1 LPVNR
6 IVVPPKAVLVVRSS
20 SAPAVGTT
28 AARVTTREKGTS
40 QTARA
45 TLALRELLVQGR
57 FRPGERMR
65 EIPLAKQLG
74 VSRIPLRLALER
86 LAHEGFL
93 GMRPTRGFLAQQFS
107 IADIYDAIEL
117 RGSLEGTAARL
128 AAERLSDHS
137 QLDTMRVLNDGMV
150 ALIRRRKLTLDCVA
164 EYIDSNSK
172 FHAEVLA
179 LSGSRLLR
187 RAMEQVCSHPFAS
200 PSAFLK
206 RHYVAA
212 ESHELFLVSVDHHR
226 GIIEAI
232 ASREGARA
240 ESIAREHARVARRNL
255 ESALQNRDL
264 GESVPGLRL
273 IKL

>member
-1 LPVNR
+1 MNTSRIQPVER
-6 IVVPPKAVLVVRSS
+6 R
-20 SAPAVGTT
+20 G
-28 AARVTTREKGTS
+28 EGTS

-45 TLALRELLVQGR
+45 TLALREMLVQGL
-57 FRPGERMR
+57 FPPGERLR

-93 GMRPTRGFLAQQFS
+93 EIRPTRGFVAQQFS

-117 RGSLEGTAARL
+117 RGAIEGTAARL
-128 AAERLSDHS
+128 AAERLTEP
-137 QLDTMRVLNDGMV
+137 QKVEPLRALNGEMTELV
-150 ALIRRRKLTLDCVA
+150 RRRKLSLDIVTQ
-164 EYIDSNSK
+164 YIDLNSR
-172 FHAEVLA
+172 FHAEVIE

-200 PSAFLK
+200 PNAFVR
-206 RHYVAA
+206 RHYVAP
-212 ESHELFLVSVDHHR
+212 ESHELFLISVEQHS
-226 GIIEAI
+226 GIVEAI
-232 ASREGARA
+232 AARESARA
-240 ESIAREHARVARRNL
+240 ESVAREHARVARRNL
-255 ESALQNRDL
+255 ESALRNRAI

>member
-1 LPVNR
+1 MRPKSATPSPIAQPPQSAGNDSNR
-6 IVVPPKAVLVVRSS
+6 GPDKR
-20 SAPAVGTT
+20 
-28 AARVTTREKGTS
+28 TS

-45 TLALRELLVQGR
+45 TLALREMLVQGQ

-65 EIPLAKQLG
+65 EIPLAKHLG

-86 LAHEGFL
+86 LANEGFL
-93 GMRPTRGFLAQQFS
+93 EMRPTRGFLVQQFS
-107 IADIYDAIEL
+107 IEDIYDAIDL

-128 AAERLSDHS
+128 AAERLTDAG
-137 QLDTMRVLNDGMV
+137 QVDVLRVLNDEMTTLV
-150 ALIRRRKLTLDCVA
+150 RRRKLTLDYVA
-164 EYIDSNSK
+164 EYIVRNSQ

-206 RHYVAA
+206 RHYVAP
-212 ESHELFLVSVDHHR
+212 ESHELFLISVDHHR

-232 ASREGARA
+232 AARESGRA

-255 ESALQNRDL
+255 ECALSNQRL

>member
-1 LPVNR
+1 M
-6 IVVPPKAVLVVRSS
+6 
-20 SAPAVGTT
+20 
-28 AARVTTREKGTS
+28 
-40 QTARA
+40 
-45 TLALRELLVQGR
+45 LVQGR
-57 FRPGERMR
+57 FRPGERLR
-65 EIPLAKQLG
+65 EIPLAAQLG

-93 GMRPTRGFLAQQFS
+93 EMGPTRGFLAQQFS

-128 AAERLSDHS
+128 AAERLADPAR
-137 QLDTMRVLNDGMV
+137 LDPLRSWNEAMT
-150 ALIRRRKLTLDCVA
+150 ALVRRRKLTLEIVA
-164 EYIDSNSK
+164 EYIDLNSK

-200 PSAFLK
+200 PNAFLK
-206 RHYVAA
+206 RHYVAP

-232 ASREGARA
+232 AARESGRA
-240 ESIAREHARVARRNL
+240 EALAREHARVARRNL
-255 ESALQNRDL
+255 ETALNNQKL
-264 GESVPGLRL
+264 GESVPHLRL

>member
-1 LPVNR
+1 MKHHPVNSSPNS
-6 IVVPPKAVLVVRSS
+6 PPDARS
-20 SAPAVGTT
+20 
-28 AARVTTREKGTS
+28 EGTS

-45 TLALRELLVQGR
+45 TLALREMLVQGR

-93 GMRPTRGFLAQQFS
+93 EIRPTRGFIAQQFS
-107 IADIYDAIEL
+107 ITDIYDAIEL
-117 RGSLEGTAARL
+117 RGSIEGTAARL
-128 AAERLSDHS
+128 AAERVKDIREIEP
-137 QLDTMRVLNDGMV
+137 MRALNEEMIAV
-150 ALIRRRKLTLDCVA
+150 VRRRKLTLENLA
-164 EYIDSNSK
+164 LYIDLNSK
-172 FHAEVLA
+172 FHAEILTI
-179 LSGSRLLR
+179 SRSRLLR

-200 PSAFLK
+200 PSAFIR
-206 RHYVAA
+206 RHYIAP
-212 ESHELFLVSVDHHR
+212 ESHDLFVISVDHHR
-226 GIIEAI
+226 GIIDAI
-232 ASREGARA
+232 GGRESARA

-255 ESALQNRDL
+255 ETALSNREL